1 MFPNGC
7 SVSLSD
13 NLENIGGNIDLC
25 IIISNVSLFTE
36 PVGVVLFGNELAWFC
51 DNNNWHVPFTIY
63 IRSCTPLVQKPK

>member
-36 PVGVVLFGNELAWFC
+36 PVGVVLFGNELA
-51 DNNNWHVPFTIY
+51 
-63 IRSCTPLVQKPK
+63 